1 MRIVIVDD
9 NTGNLL
15 MFGQLVSD
23 ITGHQPVPF
32 EDPMEALAWC
42 GEEEPD
48 LVLLDYMM
56 PGLDGLE
63 FIRRFRQMAGRGDI
77 PIIMVTTEDL
87 QEVRHEAL
95 GRGATDFLSKP
106 VDATE
111 FTARITNLLNL
122 RQSQLQLRDRAA
134 WLTDEVA
141 QATAEIVDREHEV
154 IFRLSRVAE
163 YRDPG
168 TGQHILRMA
177 RFSRLI
183 ARGLGLS
190 TEEQDLITGAAP
202 MHDVGKVGIPDDVL
216 LKPGPLTEAE
226 FETMKEHTSI
236 GYRILEHS
244 PIRLLQA
251 GAEIAVSHH
260 EKFDGTGYPKGVA
273 GTDIPLFGRIVAV
286 SDVFDALVS
295 VRPYKKPWTV
305 DAARDLIEQESGRH
319 FDPECVRAFF
329 SVFEDVLDVGPAAAE
344 LIEQAP
350 IPKEGS

>member
-15 MFGQLVSD
+15 MFRQLISD
-23 ITGHQPVPF
+23 VTGHQPVPF
-32 EDPMEALAWC
+32 EDPTEALAWC

-63 FIRRFRQMAGRGDI
+63 FIRRFRQLAGRGDI

-87 QEVRHEAL
+87 KEVRHEAL

-111 FTARITNLLNL
+111 FTARITNLLTL
-122 RQSQLQLRDRAA
+122 RQSQVQLRDRAA
-134 WLTDEVA
+134 GLTDEVA
-141 QATAEIVDREHEV
+141 QATAEAVDGEHEV
-154 IFRLSRVAE
+154 IFRLSRAAE
-163 YRDPG
+163 YGDPE
-168 TGQHILRMA
+168 TGHHIMRMA

-190 TEEQDLITGAAP
+190 AEDQDLIFRAAP
-202 MHDVGKVGIPDDVL
+202 MHDVGKVGIPHDIL
-216 LKPGPLTEAE
+216 RKPGRLTEAE
-226 FETMKEHTSI
+226 FETMKEHASI

-260 EKFDGTGYPKGVA
+260 EKFDGSGYPKGSA

-286 SDVFDALVS
+286 ADVFDALTS
-295 VRPYKKPWTV
+295 ARPYKKPWAV
-305 DAARDLIEQESGRH
+305 DAARALIESESGKH
-319 FDPECVRAFF
+319 FDPDCVGAFID
-329 SVFEDVLDVGPAAAE
+329 VFDDVLGVRQRFSD
-344 LIEQAP
+344 
-350 IPKEGS
+350 